1 MEFKIGGYRIQIAK
15 EYSIDGVMPK
25 IYNAEGQPLET
36 YFIKNRHS
44 RHAPYGHEGRYFFW
58 DRYNY
63 GLPTHF
69 YGSEAMLQTLGKP
82 TVKYGMLTESRTIA
96 PKDYEVFHKHRGL
109 EKEFRYL
116 FTYDER
122 ILNEIENA
130 RFYPAAA
137 GIWNRQRKDGLHLT
151 KDRDLSILSSDKVMC
166 ELHRFRLALARMCK
180 KEKLA
185 DTFGRFD
192 GGAYVQSVDETLDR
206 YRFSLI
212 IENDIS
218 DYYFSERLT
227 SCLAAQTIPVYLGA
241 RKIGDYFNTD
251 GMILLKKPDLE
262 EVKRKIAACTR
273 ENYEARMPAVLDN
286 YARVREYEN
295 MQDYLYEHYLCET
308 AADGGKTAPMRRVSG
323 GCS

>member
-1 MEFKIGGYRIQIAK
+1 MEFTIGGYRVQIVK
-15 EYSIDGVMPK
+15 EYPIDGTMPK

-44 RHAPYGHEGRYFFW
+44 RHAPFGHEGRYFFW

-69 YGSEAMLQTLGKP
+69 YGPESMPRPLGNP
-82 TVKYGMLTESRTIA
+82 RVKYGMLTESRTIV
-96 PKDYEVFHKHRGL
+96 PQDYEVFHKHKGL
-109 EKEFRYL
+109 EKDFRYI
-116 FTYDER
+116 FTYDDR

-130 RFYPAAA
+130 RFYPVAA
-137 GIWNRQRKDGLHLT
+137 GIWNRERKDGLYLK

-166 ELHRFRLALARMCK
+166 DLHRFRLELAKTCK
-180 KEKLA
+180 KERLA

-192 GGAYVQSVDETLDR
+192 GGDYVQSVDETLDR

-212 IENDIS
+212 IENDRT

-241 RKIGDYFNTD
+241 RKIGEFFNTD
-251 GMILLKKPDLE
+251 GMILLEKPDLAE
-262 EVKRKIAACTR
+262 AKRKIAECTR
-273 ENYEARMPAVLDN
+273 ENYEARQQAVLDN
-286 YARVREYEN
+286 YERVREYEN
-295 MQDYLYEHYLCET
+295 MQDYLYEHYFM
-308 AADGGKTAPMRRVSG
+308 KK
-323 GCS
+323 